1 MARFKVIARRH
12 RLQRYLVHLAWL
24 EPHQRLIVTVP
35 IPQALDRFIQIV
47 GAPVRIYIDD
57 FHREVRVLC
66 VRRDVKR
73 DFNWPTYFNPFLQGL
88 GRVNQNVRSGFHLA
102 LIESA
107 ALHGVPG
114 AANIT
119 TVRGRRIQRII
130 VELIRVIGCWS
141 GAAERT
147 VAIERVSLTTTS
159 QEKAYWLRAA
169 RRPGIRRLPLVDTH
183 RVVAH
188 LRYLLKNLVVL
199 TFEKVIEP
207 GIGQLVIIQT

>member
-24 EPHQRLIVTVP
+24 EPRQRLIVTVP
-35 IPQALDRFIQIV
+35 ISQALDRFIQIV

-73 DFNWPTYFNPFLQGL
+73 DFNCPTYFNPFLQRL
-88 GRVNQNVRSGFHLA
+88 GRVNQNVRSSLHLA

-114 AANIT
+114 AANVT
-119 TVRGRRIQRII
+119 TVRGHRIQRII
-130 VELIRVIGCWS
+130 VEVIRSIGCRR
-141 GAAERT
+141 GARQCA
-147 VAIERVSLTTTS
+147 VAIECVGP
-159 QEKAYWLRAA
+159 AFAC
-169 RRPGIRRLPLVDTH
+169 
-183 RVVAH
+183 
-188 LRYLLKNLVVL
+188 
-199 TFEKVIEP
+199 
-207 GIGQLVIIQT
+207 